1 MLEFNRR
8 YVLLPTLLAIALVLT
23 AFHFVNQAQNRLSD
37 TTLSVQEVMTRRS
50 LLGRFLRLMLDAET
64 GQRGYLLTHN
74 DMVLE
79 TYRNA
84 VTQRGPAIE
93 ALRQSYAAE
102 PADAAMIET
111 LDRLASDRFAQFET
125 ALALQKKNPAA
136 AIQYVRMGAGR
147 TTMNDVRSLVT
158 DLGVEDNTRL
168 QGFKDDEKHDL
179 AVTRVIYLSTAM
191 LNILLVLVAATLI
204 SRNIRRRQL
213 DTQRLAEEKSL
224 LESEVRA
231 RTLDL
236 TNLSSHLQQ
245 VTEQEKGALARELHD
260 ELGGL
265 LVAAKMD
272 ATWLRR
278 RAGMED
284 ADARLRWERVLS
296 SLDAGVDMKR
306 RVVEQLR
313 PTLLDNMGLFTA
325 LRWQLQESCG
335 RAGLQCTESLP
346 EEELPVSAGASIAI
360 FRVAQESMTN
370 ILKHAQATSVDMAVD
385 VSGKELLFTIRDNGV
400 GIAPAMTAAPGS
412 HGFLSMRH
420 RVESLGGTW
429 AVRGV
434 PGGRGTEIQM
444 RLPLE
449 RILAVKAA

>member
-8 YVLLPTLLAIALVLT
+8 YVLIPTLLAIAIITT
-23 AFHFVNQAQNRLSD
+23 AFYFVDQAQGRLSA
-37 TTLSVQEVMTRRS
+37 TTLKVQEVMTRRS

-74 DMVLE
+74 DTVLE
-79 TYRNA
+79 TYTNA
-84 VTQRGPAIE
+84 VAQRGPAID
-93 ALRQSYAAE
+93 ALREAYASE
-102 PADAAMIET
+102 PSDIEMINL
-111 LDRLASDRFAQFET
+111 LDRLATDRFAQFET
-125 ALALQKKNPAA
+125 SLELEKQNPAA
-136 AIQYVRMGAGR
+136 AVQYVRMGAGR
-147 TTMNDVRSLVT
+147 TTMSDIRSLIT

-179 AVTRVIYLSTAM
+179 ALTSVIDFSTAT
-191 LNILLVLVAATLI
+191 LNVLLVLVAATLI
-204 SRNIRRRQL
+204 SRNIRRRAMEA
-213 DTQRLAEEKSL
+213 QRLASEKRL

-236 TNLSSHLQQ
+236 TNLSSHLQR

-272 ATWLRR
+272 TTWLRR
-278 RAGMED
+278 RASMED

-313 PTLLDNMGLFTA
+313 PTLLDNMGLYSA

-335 RAGLQCTESLP
+335 RAGLKCTESLP
-346 EEELPVSAGASIAI
+346 EEELPISAGASIAI
-360 FRVAQESMTN
+360 FRVAQEAMTN
-370 ILKHAQATSVDMAVD
+370 ILKHARATEVEMAVAVFD
-385 VSGKELLFTIRDNGV
+385 QQLLFTIRDNGV
-400 GIAPAMTAAPGS
+400 GIAPTATAAPGS

-420 RVESLGGTW
+420 RVQSLGGTW
-429 AVRGV
+429 SVERGT
-434 PGGRGTEIQM
+434 GGRGTEIHM
-444 RLPLE
+444 RLPLA
-449 RILAVKAA
+449 RILTEVAA